1 MYIYIYIC
9 QIISIYHIYHK
20 YIYHA
25 YNTYIKYKC
34 RISTELHLWFDVWDP
49 LAALSANVLGK
60 YIFFNRKAMFIFET
74 KLASCFS

>member
-1 MYIYIYIC
+1 MHIIHISNIYIC
-9 QIISIYHIYHK
+9 ISYVSH
-20 YIYHA
+20 
-25 YNTYIKYKC
+25 TTKC

-49 LAALSANVLGK
+49 LAALSGNVLGK